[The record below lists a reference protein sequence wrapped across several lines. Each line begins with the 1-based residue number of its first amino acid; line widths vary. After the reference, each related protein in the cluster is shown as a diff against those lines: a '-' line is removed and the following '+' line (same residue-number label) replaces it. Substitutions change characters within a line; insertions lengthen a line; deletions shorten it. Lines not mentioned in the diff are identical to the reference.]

1 MSERANWS
9 LTFGLWIRRLVC
21 ACIGHKWN
29 IPWDA
34 WESEAVRGFPL
45 TFKDCAQCDRCGEKV
60 TP

>member
-1 MSERANWS
+1 MRANWS
-9 LTFGLWIRRLVC
+9 RTFGLWMRRLVC

-34 WESEAVRGFPL
+34 WEQVANGKMKYTDAIGGCE
-45 TFKDCAQCDRCGEKV
+45 RCGEKV